1 MIRVEKAAVLGA
13 GTMGA
18 QIAAHLANARIP
30 TLLLD
35 IVPREEVSE
44 ARPLGRA
51 TEAHDAKSGTLP
63 DGRASAPSRSDAK
76 TEDRNAI
83 ARAGFEAARKAKPA
97 AFFTSELASLV
108 TVGNFDD
115 DLAKLKA
122 CDLIIEA
129 VVENL
134 EIKRSLYEKIEQH
147 RRPGS
152 VVASNTSGIP
162 LKQLAEGR
170 SEDFRA
176 NFLGMHFF
184 NPPRYMHLVE
194 LIRTEW
200 TKPEVS
206 CSMFGFLDERLGKG
220 VVVAKDRP
228 NFIANRVGTFGALV
242 TIRAMLDDG
251 YSIEEIDKITGPAAG
266 RPKTATFRTFD
277 LVGLDVF
284 AHVVKNLHEN
294 LPDDPDR
301 EMFVMP
307 DFIAGMIERK
317 LLGNKTKAGF
327 YRKQKGETDKREIWA
342 LDPATLDYKP
352 AEKVKLPSLEMAKNI
367 EDTAER
373 IKTLAWSKDRAGAFL
388 WKTLSRTLCYAAD
401 RIPEIADTVV
411 EIDRAMQ
418 WGFNWELGPFGVWDA
433 IGVEKSVAKLEEEGR
448 TVPANVQKMLDAGAK
463 SFYKQENGQRFYF
476 DFPSAQYVPAAEPPG
491 TIILKSLK
499 DRGTGV
505 PPLNHA
511 QDARATTAVIKKNSG
526 ASLIDLGDG
535 VACLEFH
542 SKMNSIGGDTLEML
556 KSALNEVEKNFVGL
570 VVGNQGQNFSVGANL
585 MLMLMEAQ
593 DENWEELDLIGRYF
607 QQSVMS
613 LRYSPKPVVVAPF
626 QMVFGGGCEMV
637 LHADRVR
644 ASAETYIGLVEVG
657 VGIIPAGCGTKEML
671 VRALDSIPH
680 DMKDA
685 DPFPFVKRAFET
697 IALAKVAT
705 SAEEARGFG
714 FLSADDTVSMN
725 RDRLIADA
733 KKEVLALAASGYV
746 QPQQRTDILA
756 LGNPAL
762 ATLKLGV
769 HMMKRAGYISDHDA
783 LIGEK
788 LARILT
794 GGDLNHATQVSEQ
807 YLLDLEREAFLSLI
821 GTRKSQDRI
830 AHMLKTGKPLRN

>member
-1 MIRVEKAAVLGA
+1 MIPVKKAAVLGA

-18 QIAAHLANARIP
+18 QIAAHLANAGIP

-35 IVPREEVSE
+35 IAPQEASSGSSE
-44 ARPLGRA
+44 AETRPLGA
-51 TEAHDAKSGTLP
+51 QDQ
-63 DGRASAPSRSDAK
+63 
-76 TEDRNAI
+76 NAI
-83 ARAGFEAARKAKPA
+83 ARAGYEAAKKAKPA
-97 AFFTSELASLV
+97 AFSTADRASLV
-108 TVGNFDD
+108 TIGNFQDG
-115 DLAKLKA
+115 LPKLKD

-134 EIKRSLYEKIEQH
+134 EIKRSLYEKVEQH
-147 RRPGS
+147 RKPGS
-152 VVASNTSGIP
+152 VIASNTSGIP
-162 LKQLAEGR
+162 LKLLAEGR
-170 SEDFRA
+170 SDDFRA
-176 NFLGMHFF
+176 HFLGMHFF

-194 LIRTEW
+194 LIP
-200 TKPEVS
+200 TKATKGEVS
-206 CSMFGFLDERLGKG
+206 CSMSGFLDERLGKG

-228 NFIANRVGTFGALV
+228 NFIANRIGTYGALV
-242 TIRAMLDDG
+242 TMRTMIDDG
-251 YSIEEIDKITGPAAG
+251 YSIEEVDKITGPAAG

-294 LPDDPDR
+294 LPDDPER

-307 DFIAGMIERK
+307 EFVTKMIERK

-327 YRKQKGETDKREIWA
+327 YQRKQGETGKREICA
-342 LDPATLDYKP
+342 IDGQTLDYRP
-352 AEKVKLPSLEMAKNI
+352 AQKVKLPSLDVAKNI
-367 EDTAER
+367 EDTRER
-373 IKTLAWSKDRAGAFL
+373 LKTVVWSKDRVGAFL
-388 WKTLSRTLCYAAD
+388 WKTISRTLTYTAE

-411 EIDRAMQ
+411 EVDRAMR
-418 WGFNWELGPFGVWDA
+418 WGFNWELGPFEVWDA
-433 IGVEKSVAKLEEEGR
+433 IGVEKSVAKLKEEGR
-448 TVPANVQKMLDAGAK
+448 AVPANVQAMLDSGART
-463 SFYKQENGQRFYF
+463 FYKQEDGQRFYF
-476 DFPSAQYVPAAEPPG
+476 DFSSSNYVPLADPPG

-505 PPLNHA
+505 PPVIHA
-511 QDARATTAVIKKNSG
+511 QDARATNGVIKKNSG
-526 ASLIDLGDG
+526 ASMIDLGDG

-556 KSALNEVEKNFVGL
+556 RFAIAETEKNFAGL
-570 VVGNQGQNFSVGANL
+570 VVGNQGVNFSVGANL

-593 DENWEELDLIGRYF
+593 DENWEELDMIGRYF
-607 QQSVMS
+607 QSSVMS
-613 LRYSPKPVVVAPF
+613 LRYSAKPVVVAPF

-671 VRALDSIPH
+671 VRALDSIPA

-705 SAEEARGFG
+705 SAEQARDFG
-714 FLSADDTVSMN
+714 FLREEDSISMN
-725 RDRLIADA
+725 ADRLIADA
-733 KKEVLALAASGYV
+733 KQQVLALAAAGYV
-746 QPQQRTDILA
+746 QPQPRTDILA
-756 LGNPAL
+756 LGAPGL

-769 HMMKRAGYISDHDA
+769 HLMKRAGYISDHDA

-794 GGDLNHATQVSEQ
+794 GGDLNHATRVSEQ

-821 GTRKSQDRI
+821 GTRKTQDRI

>member
-1 MIRVEKAAVLGA
+1 MISVKQAAVLGA

-18 QIAAHLANARIP
+18 QIAAHLANAGVP

-35 IVPREEVSE
+35 IIPREETQPAVSE
-44 ARPLGRA
+44 ARPSGRVQ
-51 TEAHDAKSGTLP
+51 EQ
-63 DGRASAPSRSDAK
+63 
-76 TEDRNAI
+76 DRNRI
-83 ARAGFEAARKAKPA
+83 ARAGLEAAKKSKPA
-97 AFFTSELASLV
+97 AFFTADLASLV
-108 TVGNFDD
+108 TVGNFED
-115 DLAKLKA
+115 DLPKLND

-134 EIKRSLYEKIEQH
+134 EIKRSLFEKVEQH

-152 VVASNTSGIP
+152 VIASNTSGIP
-162 LKQLAEGR
+162 LTQLAEGR

-176 NFLGMHFF
+176 HFLGMHFF

-228 NFIANRVGTFGALV
+228 NFIANRIGTYGALV
-242 TIRAMLDDG
+242 TMRTMLDDG
-251 YSIEEIDKITGPAAG
+251 YSIEEVDKITGPAAG

-284 AHVVKNLHEN
+284 AHVVRNLHEN
-294 LPDDPDR
+294 LPDDPEH
-301 EMFVMP
+301 EMFMMP
-307 DFIAGMIERK
+307 EFVTKMIDRG

-327 YRKQKGETDKREIWA
+327 YQRKKGETDKREIWVI
-342 LDPATLDYKP
+342 DVQTLDYKP
-352 AEKVKLPSLEMAKNI
+352 AQRVKLPSLEMAKNV
-367 EDTAER
+367 EDTRER
-373 IKTLAWSKDRAGAFL
+373 LKTLTWSKDRVGAFL
-388 WKTLSRTLCYAAD
+388 WKTLARTLCYTAE

-411 EIDRAMQ
+411 EVDRAMC
-418 WGFNWELGPFGVWDA
+418 WGFNWELGPFEVWDA
-433 IGVEKSVAKLEEEGR
+433 IGVEKSVAKLKEEGKA
-448 TVPANVQKMLDAGAK
+448 VPANVQSMLDAGVK
-463 SFYKQENGQRFYF
+463 SFYKKKDGQQFFY
-476 DFPSAQYVPAAEPPG
+476 DFASEEYRPLADPPG

-499 DRGTGV
+499 DRTG
-505 PPLNHA
+505 
-511 QDARATTAVIKKNSG
+511 VIKKNSG

-556 KSALNEVEKNFVGL
+556 RFAIGETEKNFVGL
-570 VVGNQGQNFSVGANL
+570 VVGNQGVNFSVGANL

-593 DENWEELDLIGRYF
+593 DENWEELDMIGRFF
-607 QQSVMS
+607 QSSVMS

-671 VRALDSIPH
+671 VRAMDSIPGNL
-680 DMKDA
+680 KDA

-705 SAEEARGFG
+705 SAEEARSFG
-714 FLSADDTVSMN
+714 FLRKEDSLSMN
-725 RDRLIADA
+725 PDRLIADA
-733 KKEVLALAASGYV
+733 KKQVLALAASGYV

-769 HMMKRAGYISDHDA
+769 HLMKRAGYISDHDA

-794 GGDLNHATQVSEQ
+794 GGDLNHATRVSEQ

-821 GTRKSQDRI
+821 GTRKTQDRI

>member
-1 MIRVEKAAVLGA
+1 MIPVKKAAVLGA

-35 IVPREEVSE
+35 IVP
-44 ARPLGRA
+44 
-51 TEAHDAKSGTLP
+51 P
-63 DGRASAPSRSDAK
+63 DESQDRSR
-76 TEDRNAI
+76 I
-83 ARAGFEAARKAKPA
+83 ARAGLEAAKKSKPA
-97 AFFTSELASLV
+97 AFFTSDLASLV
-108 TVGNFDD
+108 AVGNFED
-115 DLAKLKA
+115 DLAKLKD

-134 EIKRSLYEKIEQH
+134 EIKRSLYEKVEQQ
-147 RRPGS
+147 RRLGS

-176 NFLGMHFF
+176 HFLGMHFF

-228 NFIANRVGTFGALV
+228 NFIANRIGTFGALV
-242 TIRAMLDDG
+242 TMRTMLDDG
-251 YSIEEIDKITGPAAG
+251 YTIEEVDKITGPAVG

-284 AHVVKNLHEN
+284 AHVVKNLQEN
-294 LPDDPDR
+294 LPDDSER

-307 DFIAGMIERK
+307 EFVAKMIERR
-317 LLGNKTKAGF
+317 LLGNKSKAGF
-327 YRKQKGETDKREIWA
+327 YKKQRGEGDKRDILV
-342 LDPATLDYKP
+342 LDPATLDYRP
-352 AEKVKLPSLEMAKNI
+352 AQKVKLPSLEMARNI
-367 EDTAER
+367 EDTRER
-373 IKTLAWSKDRAGAFL
+373 IKTLVWSKDRVGAFL
-388 WKTLSRTLCYAAD
+388 WKTTMRTLCYAAE
-401 RIPEIADTVV
+401 RIPEIADSIV
-411 EIDRAMQ
+411 EVDHAMQ
-418 WGFNWELGPFGVWDA
+418 WGFNWELGPFEVWDA
-433 IGVEKSVAKLEEEGR
+433 IGVEKSAAKLKEEGR
-448 TVPANVQKMLDAGAK
+448 SVPAKVQQMLAAGAR

-476 DFPSAQYVPAAEPPG
+476 DFPSSKYVPASDPPG
-491 TIILKSLK
+491 TIVLKSLK
-499 DRGTGV
+499 DRTGV
-505 PPLNHA
+505 
-511 QDARATTAVIKKNSG
+511 IKQNSG

-556 KSALNEVEKNFVGL
+556 KKSLIEVEKNFVGL

-593 DENWEELDLIGRYF
+593 DENWEELEMIGRLF

-613 LRYSPKPVVVAPF
+613 LRYSPRPVVVAPF

-671 VRALDSIPH
+671 ARAMDSIPS
-680 DMKDA
+680 DLKDA

-714 FLSADDTVSMN
+714 FLSEDDSISMN

-756 LGNPAL
+756 LGMPAL

-769 HMMKRAGYISDHDA
+769 HLMKRAGYISDHDA

-794 GGDLNHATQVSEQ
+794 GGDLNHATRVSEQ

-821 GTRKSQDRI
+821 GTRQTQERI